1 MSIISV
7 SNLSKVY
14 KYYKKSEGLNA
25 SVKSFFNRKTL
36 YKKAVD
42 NISFSIEQGE
52 IVGFIGPNGAGKT
65 TTMKML
71 SGILHPTSGVINV
84 LGYEPKEQNNELKRQ
99 FSIVMGQKNQ
109 LWWDLPANE
118 SFRLNKYIY
127 DLEDKQY
134 RKNLDEL
141 CELLEIKELLD
152 VQVRKLSLGERM
164 KMELVASLLHNP
176 KVLYLDEPTIGLDFV
191 SQKKL
196 RDFLKYYNVQSKIT
210 ILLTSHYINDI
221 EDLCKRSIII
231 NHGSIVYDGSLDKIN
246 QDYNSKKIIK
256 LKFSKEIKQ
265 DMLYEYGQV
274 NDFNGFDA
282 EIEVPRNIANDI
294 SRNLLSNLPILDFT
308 IEDIPLEKAISL
320 LY

>member
-265 DMLYEYGQV
+265 DMLNAYGQV

-282 EIEVPRNIANDI
+282 EIEVPRNNANDI